1 MEVLERI
8 ANHEFA
14 GELREIVEAL
24 IPLRRDR
31 WETEDYLRATLMSG
45 DGKDLHKEALR
56 DSLLEAICGNDK
68 YTFGYAYYFLGSW
81 KNRTSGDVVIEDAFC
96 YANEASVNYSLW
108 CEEQTTAIEQADNG
122 CKADLALKAMQSPI
136 HVCMDKDHELK
147 KMFDIQMHNILQ
159 YYPKDCL
166 LQQKPA
172 TKANSPQTIPQ
183 ELNTDRARAIF
194 AKAVDAGLMSKDYEW
209 LGTASLY
216 GYFVDRVSK
225 ELDITTGAGRIR
237 WVLFKKTIV
246 NHDTIVSTAK
256 QAISDYKNKNLPPP
270 NGDDIVDKIIK
281 ETR

>member
-45 DGKDLHKEALR
+45 DGKDLHKEVLR
-56 DSLLEAICGNDK
+56 DALLDAISGNDK

-108 CEEQTTAIEQADNG
+108 CEEQTTAIEQADNSH
-122 CKADLALKAMQSPI
+122 KVELALKAMRSPI
-136 HVCMDKDHELK
+136 HVCMDKDHDLK

-194 AKAVDAGLMSKDYEW
+194 AKAVEAGLMSKDYEW
-209 LGTASLY
+209 LATASLY

>member
-31 WETEDYLRATLMSG
+31 WETEDYLRTTLMSG
-45 DGKDLHKEALR
+45 DGKDLHKEVLR

-136 HVCMDKDHELK
+136 HVCMDKDHDLK

-194 AKAVDAGLMSKDYEW
+194 AKAVEAALMSKDYEW
-209 LGTASLY
+209 LASKSLLACFCREMSVKLDLGEAYNSGGQKRLVWRPFEQLFNAKKGSLRASLN
-216 GYFVDRVSK
+216 
-225 ELDITTGAGRIR
+225 DIQKTGQNPIGIE
-237 WVLFKKTIV
+237 KI
-246 NHDTIVSTAK
+246 N
-256 QAISDYKNKNLPPP
+256 AIFQ
-270 NGDDIVDKIIK
+270 
-281 ETR
+281 E